1 MLTIYQEKTHHTKSS
16 MTGEYLPGHAQYIS
30 APRSVLGEPIDDEV
44 DGYDLRLITYRE
56 IMQTKSRTSSN
67 YWLLALRPENFIL
80 MNEVDAQARGFETG
94 DFARIISPTNTKGVW
109 DLANGRTV
117 PMEGRVR
124 TTEGI
129 RPGVIAFSLGFGH
142 WSYGG
147 VDFDVDGQT
156 YKGDD
161 RRIRGIHAN
170 AAIRTDPYLA
180 NTSLVDPVGGSAVF
194 YDTQVKL
201 VPA

>member
-1 MLTIYQEKTHHTKSS
+1 MVGMI
-16 MTGEYLPGHAQYIS
+16 
-30 APRSVLGEPIDDEV
+30 
-44 DGYDLRLITYRE
+44 
-56 IMQTKSRTSSN
+56 
-67 YWLLALRPENFIL
+67 
-80 MNEVDAQARGFETG
+80 
-94 DFARIISPTNTKGVW
+94 
-109 DLANGRTV
+109 
-117 PMEGRVR
+117 R

-147 VDFDVDGQT
+147 VDFDVDDQT
-156 YKGDD
+156 YTGDK
-161 RRIRGIHAN
+161 RRIRGVHAN
-170 AAIRTDPYLA
+170 AAIRTDPYVT

>member
-1 MLTIYQEKTHHTKSS
+1 
-16 MTGEYLPGHAQYIS
+16 
-30 APRSVLGEPIDDEV
+30 
-44 DGYDLRLITYRE
+44 
-56 IMQTKSRTSSN
+56 
-67 YWLLALRPENFIL
+67 
-80 MNEVDAQARGFETG
+80 MNEADATARGFEDG
-94 DFARIISPTNTKGVW
+94 DQARITSPSNTEGVW

-117 PMEGRVR
+117 PMVGRIR
-124 TTEGI
+124 TTQGI

-147 VDFDVDGQT
+147 VNFKVDDQE
-156 YKGDD
+156 YAGDE
-161 RRIRGIHAN
+161 RRIRGVHAN
-170 AAIRTDPYLA
+170 AAIRVDPYLG

>member
-1 MLTIYQEKTHHTKSS
+1 MLI
-16 MTGEYLPGHAQYIS
+16 GRRGIS
-30 APRSVLGEPIDDEV
+30 GLSFHDLRQLSTRFLGVERRIDEA
-44 DGYDLRLITYRE
+44 DGYDLRMITYRE
-56 IMQTKSRTSSN
+56 IMQTKSRTASN

-80 MNEVDAQARGFETG
+80 MNVADAEARGFKNG
-94 DFARIISPTNTKGVW
+94 DDARITSPSNTEGVW
-109 DLANGRTV
+109 DLANGRKV
-117 PMEGRVR
+117 PMVGMIR

-147 VDFDVDGQT
+147 VDFEVDGET
-156 YKGDD
+156 YAGDD

-170 AAIRTDPYLA
+170 AAIRVDPYLG